1 MNLTSVKM
9 QTIIFGNDFDN
20 EYSMPM
26 VRFGRGK
33 GKVFKFNLAIKKDD
47 EAKINECWT
56 EIMKHKGKSFEEIQ
70 AIHQDLCLRFNQYE
84 PKKGK
89 KKTNF
94 TINK

>member
-47 EAKINECWT
+47 KVKINEFWT
-56 EIMKHKGKSFEEIQ
+56 EIMKHKGKSFEEIKE
-70 AIHQDLCLRFNQYE
+70 IHQDLCSRFNQYK
-84 PKKGK
+84 PKTIRNGK
-89 KKTNF
+89 
-94 TINK
+94 I

>member
-20 EYSMPM
+20 EYSMPI

-47 EAKINECWT
+47 AAKINECWT
-56 EIMKHKGKSFEEIQ
+56 EIMKHKGKSFEQIQ
-70 AIHQDLCLRFNQYE
+70 AIHHDLCLRFNQYE
-84 PKKGK
+84 PKNGQ
-89 KKTNF
+89 KTTKF